1 MTRKKTSSKRSEA
14 GPSQRMLRV
23 GEQIRH
29 AIAEMLSRGEI
40 HDEVLA
46 ASVIS
51 ISQVSVSPDL
61 SLATAYV
68 VPLGGSNDKAVAK
81 AVVAALEKHKGK
93 FRSQVAAKVNLRHA
107 PEIRF
112 RHDETYDRALRIDQI
127 LDSPKVRQ
135 DTGRP
140 GPAAGAGD
148 GAGEPAADAKK
159 AR

>member
-1 MTRKKTSSKRSEA
+1 MTRKKTSSKRTET

-29 AIAEMLSRGEI
+29 AIAEMLARGEI

-46 ASVIS
+46 SAVIS
-51 ISQVSVSPDL
+51 ISQVSLSPDL

-68 VPLGGSNDKAVAK
+68 VPLGGSNAKADAK
-81 AVVAALEKHKGK
+81 AVVAALDKHKGK
-93 FRSQVAAKVNLRHA
+93 FRTQVASKVNLRHA

-112 RHDETYDRALRIDQI
+112 RFDETYDRALRIDQI

-140 GPAAGAGD
+140 GPAV
-148 GAGEPAADAKK
+148 AAPDADKSDT
-159 AR
+159 

>member
-1 MTRKKTSSKRSEA
+1 MTRKKTSSKRTES

-40 HDEVLA
+40 HDELV
-46 ASVIS
+46 ASAVIS
-51 ISQVSVSPDL
+51 ISQVTLSPDL

-68 VPLGGSNDKAVAK
+68 VPLGGGTSKVDAK
-81 AVVAALEKHKGK
+81 AIVAALDKHKGK

-112 RHDETYDRALRIDQI
+112 RQDDTYDRALRIDQI

-140 GPAAGAGD
+140 GPAVGPAVTGASKSD
-148 GAGEPAADAKK
+148 AAKG
-159 AR
+159 

>member
-1 MTRKKTSSKRSEA
+1 MTRKKTSSKRTES

-40 HDEVLA
+40 HDEVIA
-46 ASVIS
+46 SSVIS
-51 ISQVSVSPDL
+51 ISQVSISPDL

-68 VPLGGSNDKAVAK
+68 VPLGGSTDKATAK
-81 AVVAALEKHKGK
+81 AVVAALDKHKGK
-93 FRSQVAAKVNLRHA
+93 FRTQVAAKVNLRHA

-112 RHDETYDRALRIDQI
+112 RYDETYERALRIDQI

-140 GPAAGAGD
+140 GPAVD
-148 GAGEPAADAKK
+148 GAGKPDAAKG
-159 AR
+159 

>member
-1 MTRKKTSSKRSEA
+1 MTRKKTSSKRTET

-29 AIAEMLSRGEI
+29 AIAELLARGEI
-40 HDEVLA
+40 HDDVLA
-46 ASVIS
+46 STVIS
-51 ISQVSVSPDL
+51 ISQVSLSPDL

-68 VPLGGSNDKAVAK
+68 VPLGSSSAASGGPAAARAVI
-81 AVVAALEKHKGK
+81 AALDKHKGK

-112 RHDETYDRALRIDQI
+112 RYDETYDRALRIDQI

-135 DTGRP
+135 DTGKA
-140 GPAAGAGD
+140 GPAVTAEPVAPGD
-148 GAGEPAADAKK
+148 K
-159 AR
+159 AET

>member
-1 MTRKKTSSKRSEA
+1 MTRKKTSSKRTET

-40 HDEVLA
+40 HDEVI
-46 ASVIS
+46 ASTVIS
-51 ISQVSVSPDL
+51 ISQVSISPDL

-68 VPLGGSNDKAVAK
+68 VPLAGTLGGSSDKAAAK
-81 AVVAALEKHKGK
+81 AVVAALDKHKGR
-93 FRSQVAAKVNLRHA
+93 FRTQVAAKVNLRHA

-112 RHDETYDRALRIDQI
+112 RYDETYDRALRIDQI

-140 GPAAGAGD
+140 GPAVGA
-148 GAGEPAADAKK
+148 EAKPDVAK
-159 AR
+159 G